1 MKQSIEMMEFVR
13 GDELAMIVT
22 DGRSVRTYEVKECKV
37 HLSLYQAIGYLEAHG
52 WSINYQ
58 HEVKD
63 GQRAC
68 KDCEHYNFDEE
79 QCEQPDM
86 PYCRG

>member
-1 MKQSIEMMEFVR
+1 MKQQCEMMEFVR

-22 DGRSVRTYEVKECKV
+22 DGLQVRSYEVKECKA

-58 HEVKD
+58 HEVK
-63 GQRAC
+63 
-68 KDCEHYNFDEE
+68 ETI
-79 QCEQPDM
+79 
-86 PYCRG
+86 

>member
-1 MKQSIEMMEFVR
+1 MKHQFEMIEFAK

-22 DGRSVRTYEVKECKV
+22 DGRTVRTYQVKECKS

-58 HEVKD
+58 HEVK
-63 GQRAC
+63 
-68 KDCEHYNFDEE
+68 ETI
-79 QCEQPDM
+79 
-86 PYCRG
+86 

>member
-1 MKQSIEMMEFVR
+1 MIEFAK

-22 DGRSVRTYEVKECKV
+22 DGRTVRTYEVKECRA

-58 HEVKD
+58 HEVK
-63 GQRAC
+63 
-68 KDCEHYNFDEE
+68 ETI
-79 QCEQPDM
+79 
-86 PYCRG
+86 

>member
-1 MKQSIEMMEFVR
+1 MKQTIETMEFVR

-22 DGRSVRTYEVKECKV
+22 DGRTVRTYQVTECKA
-37 HLSLYQAIGYLEAHG
+37 HLSLYQAIGYLEANG
-52 WSINYQ
+52 WSINYH

-63 GQRAC
+63 SQTAC
-68 KDCEHYNFDEE
+68 KDCEHYNSDEE

-86 PYCRG
+86 PYCRD

>member
-1 MKQSIEMMEFVR
+1 MKQQFEMMEFAR

-22 DGRSVRTYEVKECKV
+22 DGRTVRTYEVKECKS

-63 GQRAC
+63 TI
-68 KDCEHYNFDEE
+68 
-79 QCEQPDM
+79 
-86 PYCRG
+86 